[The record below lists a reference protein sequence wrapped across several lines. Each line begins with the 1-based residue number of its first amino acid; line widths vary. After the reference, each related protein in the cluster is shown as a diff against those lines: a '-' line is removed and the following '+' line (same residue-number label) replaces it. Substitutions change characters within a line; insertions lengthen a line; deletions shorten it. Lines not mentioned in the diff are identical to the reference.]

1 MFVGRTFELERL
13 NQLYQQK
20 GFQMPV
26 IYGRRRVG
34 KTRLIQQFCSDKQSI
49 IYMAIEQNDKAALK
63 QFSETIL
70 AAISP
75 STPYFSSFDSWE
87 NAFRFVADQAREKRL
102 ILAIDEFPYLAG
114 GNASL
119 PSILQKMIDTEL
131 KDTQLFLILC
141 GSSMSFMEA
150 QVLDYKS
157 PLYGRRTAQYKLE
170 PLDYLDACEFFKG
183 WPDPEKLMGY
193 GAAGGVP
200 LYLEK
205 MQQSGNLREA
215 VIDQFLSTDGLLY
228 EEPLNLMKQEM
239 REPALYNSIIQAVA
253 TGSSRQSQIASQ
265 VSEDANKIAKYLKAL
280 LDLRILKKEQPYLV
294 KDTSKS
300 IYRIDDQ
307 MFRFWYRFIPS
318 CLSLISM
325 RQSQAAWDHF
335 IEPQLSAY
343 MGSVFEDIGLQYL
356 LRENAKQALPD
367 LYPSF
372 GRWWGNNPVK
382 KQQDEIDIMAVSA
395 DSMLFAECKWR
406 NEPMGLPE
414 LQLLQER
421 SHLFTGSARKKQ
433 DRVYYL
439 LSKSGF
445 SEQLRSVAR
454 KDTSIH
460 LVHARDMLNP

>member
-1 MFVGRTFELERL
+1 
-13 NQLYQQK
+13 
-20 GFQMPV
+20 
-26 IYGRRRVG
+26 
-34 KTRLIQQFCSDKQSI
+34 
-49 IYMAIEQNDKAALK
+49 
-63 QFSETIL
+63 
-70 AAISP
+70 
-75 STPYFSSFDSWE
+75 
-87 NAFRFVADQAREKRL
+87 
-102 ILAIDEFPYLAG
+102 
-114 GNASL
+114 
-119 PSILQKMIDTEL
+119 
-131 KDTQLFLILC
+131 
-141 GSSMSFMEA
+141 
-150 QVLDYKS
+150 
-157 PLYGRRTAQYKLE
+157 
-170 PLDYLDACEFFKG
+170 
-183 WPDPEKLMGY
+183 
-193 GAAGGVP
+193 
-200 LYLEK
+200 
-205 MQQSGNLREA
+205 
-215 VIDQFLSTDGLLY
+215 
-228 EEPLNLMKQEM
+228 MKQEM

-294 KDTSKS
+294 RDTSKS

-325 RQSQAAWDHF
+325 RQSQAAWDRF

-343 MGSVFEDIGLQYL
+343 MGSVFEDICLQYL

-421 SHLFTGSARKKQ
+421 SHLFNGSASKKQ

-439 LSKSGF
+439 MSKSGF

-460 LVHARDMLNP
+460 LVHAKDMLNP